1 MVRKLSTTAPRKGRP
16 LAAPRAG
23 DPAVARGQDA
33 LSAQVESLEREHVGA
48 GGDAHPEATA
58 ELAGFLPPVDGPEGA
73 VLTIVRGPGGKLV
86 AAWRT
91 P

>member
-1 MVRKLSTTAPRKGRP
+1 MVRKLTTTAPRKGRP
-16 LAAPRAG
+16 LAAPRPA
-23 DPAVARGQDA
+23 DPSVARGQDA
-33 LSAQVESLEREHVGA
+33 VSAKVEGLEREHVGA

-58 ELAGFLPPVDGPEGA
+58 ELAGFLPAVDGNEGD